1 MSEERI
7 LIFEMGELLN
17 RTGLAISKFESN
29 KSLSTIELIDHFMTV
44 AESVPQALEEKLP
57 KEITQL
63 YNELFKKYYCDEK
76 ESLPVKQKTRRG
88 RKTEYVSMT
97 DFEKLVF
104 KIQNDTKETIN
115 NVIHRMLVKGTT
127 IPDIFIK
134 VKPIVERRGMHYYAK
149 TIGEVRAHIKRLAQK
164 GWIFEYEEQTEAIKL
179 VGYNRVPERRG
190 RPKKER
196 GGIA

>member
-1 MSEERI
+1 MSEERV
-7 LIFEMGELLN
+7 LIFEIGELLN

-44 AESVPQALEEKLP
+44 TESVPKHVEEKLP

-63 YNELFKKYYCDEK
+63 YNELFKKYYNDEK
-76 ESLPVKQKTRRG
+76 ESIPAIQKTRRG
-88 RKTEYVSMT
+88 RKTEYVSMS

-104 KIQNDTKETIN
+104 KIKNDTKETVN
-115 NVIHRMLVKGTT
+115 NTIHRMLVKGTT
-127 IPDIFIK
+127 IPDIFTR
-134 VKPIVERRGMHYYAK
+134 VKPLVERKGGHYYAK
-149 TIGEVRAHIKRLAQK
+149 TIGEVRAHIKVLAKK
-164 GWIFEYEEQTEAIKL
+164 GWVFEYEEQTEAIKL

-196 GGIA
+196 L